1 MYTNQYMKPPTK
13 TKEPAMA
20 MIMRF
25 DPYRELDRSRGEMPG
40 WRSPS
45 NTSRVI
51 PMDAYRHGD
60 RFVVRLDLPGID
72 PAGIEVTVERN
83 TLRFTAERSWSPEP
97 GDKMVL
103 AERPQGKLSRQLFLG
118 EGLDTEA
125 VDATYVAGVL
135 TVTLP
140 VAESA
145 KPRKVSVIAP
155 GGHDEPMG
163 AEPTHAEPTHAEPAQ
178 AEPAQAEPT
187 AA

>member
-1 MYTNQYMKPPTK
+1 
-13 TKEPAMA
+13 MA

-25 DPYRELDRSRGEMPG
+25 DPYRELERSRGEMLG
-40 WRSPS
+40 WRHPS
-45 NTSRVI
+45 TTPRVI

-72 PAGIEVTVERN
+72 PAGIEVTVEKN
-83 TLRFTAERSWSPEP
+83 TLTVTAERAWAPEP

-125 VDATYVAGVL
+125 VEATYDAGVL

-140 VAESA
+140 VVESA
-145 KPRKVSVIAP
+145 KPHKVSVITP
-155 GGHDEPMG
+155 NGHSEGM
-163 AEPTHAEPTHAEPAQ
+163 HAEPIQ
-178 AEPAQAEPT
+178 AEPMVA
-187 AA
+187 